1 MTPTFILQMWTQV
14 LEPQR
19 LLLGL
24 SPASGLCW
32 PPDSPASTYFLRP
45 QTRSLPWLLYPSAP
59 PLSRGLPVSGSSSQV
74 SPGVPNI
81 PPYRW
86 APILPAPLPGTA
98 GRTSSQESG
107 SSFYAVCP
115 LWTSWVFYSLRNGAL
130 ITSKIRF
137 LSDFVSL
144 QLPRTPGSQAQ
155 GAPRELQQGS
165 QGSPLSSPRS

>member
-1 MTPTFILQMWTQV
+1 MWTQV
-14 LEPQR
+14 LEPWK

-32 PPDSPASTYFLRP
+32 PADSPASTYFLSP
-45 QTRSLPWLLYPSAP
+45 QTHSLPRLLYPSAP

-86 APILPAPLPGTA
+86 APILPAPLPPQAPRVPGTA

-115 LWTSWVFYSLRNGAL
+115 LWTSWIFYSLRNGAL
-130 ITSKIRF
+130 ITSKTRF

-165 QGSPLSSPRS
+165 QGSPLSSPLS